1 MESPTCSSS
10 SESSLRNDLSD
21 KWVLWAHLPHDTDW
35 SLRSYKKIMQIGSVE
50 EIIALYETLPEKM
63 VKNCMLFLMKL
74 GINPMWEDQKNKDGG
89 CFSFKVSNKNVY
101 RVWRDLSYKIVGNT
115 VSNNEELLSIIN
127 GLTISPKKSFC
138 IVKIWLENCKIQ
150 TPSNIKPVNN
160 LDMHG
165 CLFKRHKP
173 NY

>member
-1 MESPTCSSS
+1 M
-10 SESSLRNDLSD
+10 SEEKRIKLGKLSD
-21 KWVLWAHLPHDTDW
+21 
-35 SLRSYKKIMQIGSVE
+35 
-50 EIIALYETLPEKM
+50 
-63 VKNCMLFLMKL
+63 
-74 GINPMWEDQKNKDGG
+74 
-89 CFSFKVSNKNVY
+89 
-101 RVWRDLSYKIVGNT
+101 
-115 VSNNEELLSIIN
+115 NNDLLSIIN

-150 TPSNIKPVNN
+150 TPSNIKPINN